1 MLQNNPRSPLKTRT
15 LPAPVLRHQQQ
26 IRGRVMMLLKIERE
40 LMRIFLKVIIMK
52 KMIMV
57 SKVIPLVGKIRNQ
70 VMMRN

>member
-26 IRGRVMMLLKIERE
+26 IRGRIMMLLATERE
-40 LMRIFLKVIIMK
+40 LMRMIPKVIM
-52 KMIMV
+52 MD
-57 SKVIPLVGKIRNQ
+57 SKVIPQVGRIRNQ

>member
-1 MLQNNPRSPLKTRT
+1 MLNHNPRSPHRTRT
-15 LPAPVLRHQQQ
+15 LLAPVLRHQQQ
-26 IRGRVMMLLKIERE
+26 TRGRVMMLLEIERE

>member
-26 IRGRVMMLLKIERE
+26 IRGRVMMLLATERE
-40 LMRIFLKVIIMK
+40 LMRMIPKVI
-52 KMIMV
+52 IMV

>member
-26 IRGRVMMLLKIERE
+26 IRGRVLMLLATERE
-40 LMRIFLKVIIMK
+40 LMRMIPKVIM
-52 KMIMV
+52 MD
-57 SKVIPLVGKIRNQ
+57 SKVIPQVGRIRNQ